1 MELDMASPALSLN
14 DGRPAVDKGAAMEKE
29 PLRVL
34 FLCTGNSARSQIG
47 EALLRHMSR
56 GEIEVVSAGSQPR
69 REIHPAARQA
79 VQKLFGL
86 DMAGQYPKPLE
97 KFLGERFDTIITVCD
112 RAAESCPAFPGDPER
127 IRWSFEDPA
136 AVDGDDEKRRRA
148 FEQTARDMA
157 GRIRIWM
164 SLPKVASRMTAAK
177 GSHAV

>member
-1 MELDMASPALSLN
+1 MD
-14 DGRPAVDKGAAMEKE
+14 RE

-56 GEIEVVSAGSQPR
+56 GDIKVMSAGSRPR
-69 REIHPAARQA
+69 SEIHPLARQA
-79 VQKLFGL
+79 LKDVFDL

-97 KFLGERFDTIITVCD
+97 KFLSERFDYIITVCD
-112 RAAESCPAFPGDPER
+112 RAAESCPTFPEDPER

-136 AVDGDDEKRRRA
+136 AVEGDNERKRRA

-157 GRIRIWM
+157 SRIRIWM
-164 SLPKVASRMTAAK
+164 SLPAVASRVTAAR
-177 GSHAV
+177 GAHVL